1 MTGEVCTYRLK
12 FLIGAD
18 YPIVA
23 GSVVEIELPDD
34 LVLEDPEA
42 TVTDSYTDGIAD
54 LSSQFLVGEG
64 NRVITVNGAFV
75 KASAPNG
82 EFWRQDSFSINI
94 AGIKSP
100 RSTAPTLSFK
110 ARIKTSTGYVQYQ
123 KLQGVYANV
132 VDAKMFNKVIR

>member
-1 MTGEVCTYRLK
+1 MIR
-12 FLIGAD
+12 
-18 YPIVA
+18 
-23 GSVVEIELPDD
+23 
-34 LVLEDPEA
+34 
-42 TVTDSYTDGIAD
+42 
-54 LSSQFLVGEG
+54 
-64 NRVITVNGAFV
+64 VNGAFV

-82 EFWRQDSFSINI
+82 EFWKQDSFSINI

-132 VDAKMFNKVIR
+132 QGAKMFNKVIIQRSNEENGADSGIYNFTI